1 MESMKM
7 MKQMLMAALVAGGM
21 LSSCVS
27 QSYSVSRDAVNEML
41 SAPGMAVTPFQPAWL
56 HVDGREIWKLKPED
70 HARVRSILQTGESRH
85 VPELLYQTDDAH
97 APLVQNRFYLYAS
110 NAHCLAATVLDDR
123 VAMHDLVLTEE
134 QERELYSIL
143 KPYLKNVFKGLM

>member
-1 MESMKM
+1 M
-7 MKQMLMAALVAGGM
+7 MRQMLMAALVAGGA

-27 QSYSVSRDAVNEML
+27 QSYSVSREAVDEML
-41 SAPGMAVTPFQPAWL
+41 TAPGLAVTPFQPAWL
-56 HVDGREIWKLKPED
+56 HEDGKEIWELKPED
-70 HARVRSILQTGESRH
+70 HARVRSILQAGASRH

-97 APLVQNRFYLYAS
+97 APLAQNRFYLYAS

-143 KPYLKNVFKGLM
+143 KPYLRNVFKGLK